1 MPTMKLLEELHSGES
16 AGTAYIWELEAH
28 FIFSVSEG
36 LLLGHGG
43 RGPNVNTG
51 VEEESKRGYP
61 NPVARETA
69 KVTLGEWELPPQLL
83 PNGTFPINLTW
94 LFIRPHLR
102 ELMWPL
108 PLHSNCRSSW
118 SGAAR
123 RETWVFLNHL
133 DGVYHSSSYVLQ
145 CLSWSVDGI
154 NAL

>member
-1 MPTMKLLEELHSGES
+1 MPTMELLEELHSGES
-16 AGTAYIWELEAH
+16 AGAAYIWELEAH
-28 FIFSVSEG
+28 FIFDISEG
-36 LLLGHGG
+36 PLLGHGG

-51 VEEESKRGYP
+51 GKEASKRGYP

-69 KVTLGEWELPPQLL
+69 KVTLGEWELPPQTM

-108 PLHSNCRSSW
+108 PSNSSCCSQW

-123 RETWVFLNHL
+123 RETWVFLNNL
-133 DGVYHSSSYVLQ
+133 DGVYHSSSYMLQ
-145 CLSWSVDGI
+145 CLSWSQFWI
-154 NAL
+154 NVL